1 MDKHLL
7 NVMRRPG
14 TDPIGQCFLNTTS
27 AVHWTFSCKDQDGN
41 LIAQQGSDGKLYGIR
56 ACFLY
61 LDPEQFDTN
70 EKIRDIVNNNFGPAL
85 WNSIDKTEYKLAK
98 ASDRPH
104 LEPVFDDVIHHV
116 QNWSDAFM
124 NQSDIYSV
132 ARQILKRE
140 KCKMNDWLRDD
151 HNNLYTLVKSG
162 SLDPATAQK
171 FYLPFSVFSN
181 VDKTAYQAFMDAA
194 NLAAQQAA
202 DAATPKK

>member
-1 MDKHLL
+1 MEKGAFC
-7 NVMRRPG
+7 NRIQNIFS
-14 TDPIGQCFLNTTS
+14 T
-27 AVHWTFSCKDQDGN
+27 HWTFSCKDQDGN
-41 LIAQQGSDGKLYGIR
+41 LIAQQGSDGKLYGIC

-98 ASDRPH
+98 ACDRPH
-104 LEPVFDDVIHHV
+104 LEPVFDDVIHNV